1 MCTINLGSFNV
12 CIEGLQVIISMMY
25 FFLRRSVSVNIDK
38 MLRNVAFHQNIHRL
52 KKYALR
58 SHKCT
63 KD

>member
-1 MCTINLGSFNV
+1 M
-12 CIEGLQVIISMMY
+12 IISMMH

-38 MLRNVAFHQNIHRL
+38 MLRNVAFHQNIHCL
-52 KKYALR
+52 KKDALR